1 MKKYLLIA
9 LMLGMSTLAA
19 CGGSEEAKKEPA
31 ADAKPAAA
39 APATP
44 AATPAPATPAPTPAP
59 AADAP
64 APTPAPAVQAPAPAP
79 VVVTGPLGDLIK
91 AACECKTPECGAKA
105 LGDLVAL
112 NTSGTAIDAASPA
125 VAQLSECIMA
135 TGIDKNEFISKMR
148 QLRQQ

>member
-1 MKKYLLIA
+1 
-9 LMLGMSTLAA
+9 
-19 CGGSEEAKKEPA
+19 
-31 ADAKPAAA
+31 
-39 APATP
+39 
-44 AATPAPATPAPTPAP
+44 
-59 AADAP
+59 
-64 APTPAPAVQAPAPAP
+64 